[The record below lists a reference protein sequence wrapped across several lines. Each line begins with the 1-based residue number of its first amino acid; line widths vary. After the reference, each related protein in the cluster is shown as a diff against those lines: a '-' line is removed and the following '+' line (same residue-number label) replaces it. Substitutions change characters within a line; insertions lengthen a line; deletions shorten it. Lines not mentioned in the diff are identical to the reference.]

1 MRLGFGFDL
10 IPCIRPSLAEPSV
23 VTRSFGTAGAAKWT

>member
-1 MRLGFGFDL
+1 MRLGFASDL

-23 VTRSFGTAGAAKWT
+23 VTRSLGTAGAVK